1 MDLSN
6 TVCIIQYFPPGES
19 HKVAHTYIVPF
30 FDIMSNSDKGKMI
43 FPWVIGGAA
52 TQKEGIIKFAIR
64 FYRIEMDEENKPIL
78 AYNLNTIPAES
89 RILYGLEADEEA
101 MQMEYNISTEAYLA
115 LIEQLSNQRTA
126 WTILT

>member
-1 MDLSN
+1 MDLTN
-6 TVCIIQYFPPGES
+6 TVCIIQYIPPGNTDGII
-19 HKVAHTYIVPF
+19 HTYVVPF
-30 FDIMSNSDKGKMI
+30 YDIISSSDQHKII

-52 TQKEGIIKFAIR
+52 TQKEGVIEFAIR

-78 AYNLNTIPAES
+78 VYNLNTEPVKS
-89 RILYGLEADEEA
+89 KILYSLQADDEA

-115 LIEQLSNQRTA
+115 LIQQLSNQRTA